1 MSRKRRGCAL
11 VVCTLVLISLGPV
24 AVSRAESPYAQWSL
38 GPPTDPD
45 YFPLGVWVQ
54 APRSYRV
61 DAFADAGINLYVG
74 CSWDETEAGMNRL
87 RNAGMK
93 IILNQNGDYAPTHMD
108 DDVIVGWLQ
117 RDEPDNAQSNPSGG
131 YYSPIAPLPTT
142 TWSNY
147 PGTDMYTRYQNLK
160 AVDDRRPVFMNL
172 GQGVAWN
179 DWPGR
184 GSRTGHAED
193 YPEYAEGCDIICF
206 DIYPAASGR
215 SETAGK
221 LWLVAEGVDHLVSIA
236 RPGQVVWNFVECT
249 NISGNG
255 QATPAEVKA
264 EVWMSIIHGS
274 KGILYFCHGVSDD
287 SSFDEQALLKDDV
300 MLAAVGE
307 INWQVRS
314 LAPVL
319 NTPTITGALSTSS
332 SSPLVPVDT
341 MVKRH
346 NGYTYIFAVGMR
358 DLPTTASFFSAQLPP
373 IAVAKVLGEDR
384 EIPVYGGVFSDD
396 LDAYGVGLYKILSRF
411 PGDAD
416 GNSVVDLDDFARL
429 KQNFGASVNVTWE
442 DGDFNNDGAVDLDD
456 FAILK
461 QYFGTDL
468 RP

>member
-1 MSRKRRGCAL
+1 MARKVRVPVL
-11 VVCTLVLISLGPV
+11 VVCASLLVSFGPV
-24 AVSRAESPYAQWSL
+24 PVSLAESPYAQWSL
-38 GPPTDPD
+38 GPPTDPG

-108 DDVIVGWLQ
+108 DDVICAWLQ
-117 RDEPDNAQSNPSGG
+117 RDEPDNAKSNPSGG

-142 TWSNY
+142 TWSTY
-147 PGTDMYTRYQNLK
+147 PGTDMYTRYLNLK
-160 AVDDRRPVFMNL
+160 GVDDRRPVFMNL

-193 YPEYAEGCDIICF
+193 YPEYAQACDIICF

-221 LWLVAEGVDHLVSIA
+221 LWLVAQGVDHLVSIA
-236 RPGQVVWNFVECT
+236 RPGQVVWNFVETT

-264 EVWMSIIHGS
+264 EVWMSIVHGS
-274 KGILYFCHGVSDD
+274 KGILYFCHGESPD
-287 SSFDEQALLKDDV
+287 SSFDEQALLKDPV
-300 MLAAVGE
+300 MLAAVGD

-314 LAPVL
+314 LAPVI
-319 NTPTITGALSTSS
+319 NSPTVTGAVSTSS
-332 SSPLVPVDT
+332 SSPIAPVDT
-341 MVKRH
+341 LVKRH
-346 NGYTYIFAVGMR
+346 NGYTYVFSVVMR
-358 DLPTTASFFSAQLPP
+358 DAPTTVTYTSFEFPP
-373 IAVAKVLGEDR
+373 LAVAEVIGEDR
-384 EIPVYGGVFSDD
+384 RIPVAAGSFSDD
-396 LDAYGVGLYKILSRF
+396 LDGFGVGLYKILSRF

-416 GNSVVDLDDFARL
+416 GNSIVDLDDFTQL
-429 KQNFGASVNVTWE
+429 KQNFGVPAGATWE
-442 DGDFNNDGAVDLDD
+442 DGDFNKDGAVDLDD
-456 FAILK
+456 FTLLK
-461 QYFGTDL
+461 RNFGVNL
-468 RP
+468 QP